1 MCTNNYLYA
10 KSLGVFNAKIFLCI
24 MIIIDGRSENMASEK
39 IISRKV
45 ELVSEVTE
53 KMKAA
58 TSTVIVDYRGLTV
71 GEVTELRRELRDAGV
86 EMQVYKNNLLRRAAD
101 EVNCS
106 DLKEHLVGP
115 NAALFATDDATAA
128 ARIAFKFAQTHEA
141 LELKGGIME
150 GTYVN
155 EASIKEL
162 AALPNRE
169 GMYSML
175 LSVLQAPIRNLA
187 LVTKAIAE
195 QQQ

>member
-1 MCTNNYLYA
+1 
-10 KSLGVFNAKIFLCI
+10 
-24 MIIIDGRSENMASEK
+24 MASEK